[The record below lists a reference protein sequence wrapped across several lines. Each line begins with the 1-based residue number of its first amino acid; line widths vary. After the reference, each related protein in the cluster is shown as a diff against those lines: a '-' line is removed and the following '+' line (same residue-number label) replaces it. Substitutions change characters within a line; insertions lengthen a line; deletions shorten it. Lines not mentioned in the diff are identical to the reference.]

1 MNLFDNPTDQ
11 NLLPQDGQVIYF
23 GVIFDTNQSKEY
35 FDKLLTNIIWQ
46 KDELVIFGKKIVT
59 ERKMAWYGDSGQT
72 YTYSGITRKPL
83 KWTKELLEIKQI
95 VEKHT
100 KAQFNSC
107 LLNLYQDG
115 TQGMGWHSDDEKE
128 LGKNS
133 TIASVSFGE
142 SREFRF
148 RHKNLKNLK
157 ISVLLEGGSLLVM
170 KDEVQQN
177 WLHQIP
183 KSIKITNPRIN
194 LTFRKILT

>member
-1 MNLFDNPTDQ
+1 MNLFDNHSGQ

-23 GVIFDTNQSKEY
+23 GVIFDPSQSKEY

-59 ERKMAWYGDSGQT
+59 ERKMAWYGDSEKT

-177 WLHQIP
+177 WLHQVP
-183 KSIKITNPRIN
+183 KSIKITNSRIN